1 MFWSRHIYYSFGNL
15 SHNHLILSLAFSEIY
30 FINYFFAIC
39 KALVHFMYNILWLQS
54 SSPHFL
60 FLITPCII
68 VLLTRTQFITYCLQ
82 PPALSLRC
90 HCQFSISLFYNCAFN
105 YSSLLSHITYLHW
118 ISFYWFHPCSLMS
131 SN

>member
-1 MFWSRHIYYSFGNL
+1 MLLCFGPDTFISFGNL
-15 SHNHLILSLAFSEIY
+15 SHNHLILSLAFSKIY

-60 FLITPCII
+60 FFITPCII
-68 VLLTRTQFITYCLQ
+68 VLLTYTQFITYCLQ

-105 YSSLLSHITYLHW
+105 YSSLSEPHYLSSLDLILL
-118 ISFYWFHPCSLMS
+118 ISPMF